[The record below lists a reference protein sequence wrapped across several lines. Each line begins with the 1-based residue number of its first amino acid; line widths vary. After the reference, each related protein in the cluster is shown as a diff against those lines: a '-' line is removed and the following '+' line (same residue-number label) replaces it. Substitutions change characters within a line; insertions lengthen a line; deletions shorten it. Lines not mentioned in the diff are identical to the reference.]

1 MNLPAQPVLGAFL
14 LGAIAMGCAVASLF
28 FFRFWRGT
36 RDRFFLW
43 FGCSFLIEA
52 INRALFALSGVRQ
65 EEAQIFYLIRL
76 GSYVLILW
84 AIIEKN
90 LPRRGGQ

>member
-1 MNLPAQPVLGAFL
+1 MAMPAQPVLGAFL

-28 FFRFWRGT
+28 FFRYWRNT

-52 INRALFALSGVRQ
+52 LNRAIFALSGVRQ
-65 EEAQIFYLIRL
+65 EEAQLYYLIRL

-84 AIIEKN
+84 AVIEKN
-90 LPRRGGQ
+90 LPRRR

>member
-1 MNLPAQPVLGAFL
+1 MSLPAASTALGPFL

-28 FFRFWRGT
+28 FFRFWRNT

-52 INRALFALSGVRQ
+52 VNRAIFALSGVRQ
-65 EEAQIFYLIRL
+65 EEAQLYYLIRL

-90 LPRRGGQ
+90 LPRRR

>member
-1 MNLPAQPVLGAFL
+1 MSLPAASTSLGPFL

-28 FFRFWRGT
+28 FFRFWRNT

-52 INRALFALSGVRQ
+52 VNRAIFALSGVRQ
-65 EEAQIFYLIRL
+65 EEAQLYYLIRL

-90 LPRRGGQ
+90 LPRRR